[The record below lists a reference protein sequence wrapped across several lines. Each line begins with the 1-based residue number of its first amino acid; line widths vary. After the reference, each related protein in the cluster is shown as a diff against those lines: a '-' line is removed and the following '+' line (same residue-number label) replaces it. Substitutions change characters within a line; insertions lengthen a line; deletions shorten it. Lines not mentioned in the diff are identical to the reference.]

1 MTTEQ
6 KLKLKQIFIDA
17 WNNTDVPSKEI
28 HQFITNQAREEGI
41 FQADDA
47 DITAEACRKSFSTL
61 GEEYTNYRKRPRK
74 KEEKE
79 ESFFDFGEKNKDSVK
94 KENTDPDVEVQDTPD
109 SETDHVSNETLRQ
122 EPTKLEW

>member
-6 KLKLKQIFIDA
+6 KLKLKEIFINA

-28 HQFITNQAREEGI
+28 HQFITNQAREKGI

-47 DITAEACRKSFSTL
+47 DITAEVCRKSFSTL
-61 GEEYTNYRKRPRK
+61 GEEYTDYRKRPRK

-79 ESFFDFGEKNKDSVK
+79 KSFFNFGEEPVV
-94 KENTDPDVEVQDTPD
+94 ENTVISEDTAENTPQ
-109 SETDHVSNETLRQ
+109 RQ
-122 EPTKLEW
+122 EPEKLEW